1 MEADRVTWK
10 ISIIGAVGTG
20 KSSLISRIVY
30 DSDSAIGLRKQ
41 IARKKLMLD
50 YGGSR
55 VNADLLFI
63 ESEEGIDTEK
73 LVSGS
78 NVIITTA
85 DLTNRKSLSEAE
97 SILGNLDRS
106 ESPAVKIVAGTKLD
120 RKYEAVLWDED
131 FQKLEKKY
139 GIKYFFV
146 SSRDAASVKEM
157 MQYIINELLQRFYAK
172 RKKNA

>member
-50 YGGSR
+50 YDGSR
-55 VNADLLFI
+55 VNADLLFV

-97 SILGNLDRS
+97 SILGDLDRS
-106 ESPAVKIVAGTKLD
+106 KSAAVKIVAGTKLD
-120 RKYEAVLWDED
+120 RKYEAVLWDDD

-146 SSRDAASVKEM
+146 SSRDATSVKEM